1 MSLPFY
7 PSHSAAP
14 AGLRM
19 KAFAA
24 LVLAAMAGAAL
35 SPAAAQAQSQ
45 SAAATIRHAVTVPS
59 GALGAALS
67 SFAQQTGVLLSFDPA
82 LTSGMQTPG
91 LQGSYG
97 VDQGFAA
104 LLAGTGLEVQ
114 RRADGDY
121 LVQRVAGQQA
131 VQLEPVVV
139 LGAGATTEGTGLYT
153 ADWMR
158 SANGLV
164 LSQRETP
171 QSTSVLTRQ
180 QMDDRS
186 ISSVR
191 DVMENA
197 TGMNVQQA
205 ESERLTYYS
214 RGFSM
219 DTFQF
224 DGVVKPLNGIY
235 QFGDGNLDPVIY
247 DHVEIIR
254 GATGLMSGTGNPG
267 GSVNFIRKRP
277 TREFQGDIKLSA
289 GTEDTYRGEVDLST
303 PFNESGSVRGRIVG
317 AKERRGDTMDLYKK
331 KRDVLYGIVEADIAD
346 ATTVSLGAS
355 VQQTRPSGISWGGLP
370 ALDANGK
377 PIDWPKGQAMGAKWS
392 RWDTDSHEY
401 FAQLDHGFANG
412 WNARLSFTRLENK
425 FNAPLLFTSDVPVTI
440 DGFSTAPLLR
450 KFVGGQRSERDRRF
464 DGWRLRRVWPAA
476 SVQRRLFAF
485 RHQGVEP
492 KLGHVRPG
500 HLSDPRREELDRRLA
515 RAQLGHPG
523 LVADQPQQADRC
535 LRHAAPGFD
544 GPPAPADR
552 RALDPLGIHRN
563 QLGRDGLFAHVF
575 GSHAVCRRHV

>member
-35 SPAAAQAQSQ
+35 SPAAAQAQAQ

-186 ISSVR
+186 ITSVR

-214 RGFSM
+214 RGF
-219 DTFQF
+219 
-224 DGVVKPLNGIY
+224 
-235 QFGDGNLDPVIY
+235 
-247 DHVEIIR
+247 
-254 GATGLMSGTGNPG
+254 
-267 GSVNFIRKRP
+267 
-277 TREFQGDIKLSA
+277 
-289 GTEDTYRGEVDLST
+289 
-303 PFNESGSVRGRIVG
+303 
-317 AKERRGDTMDLYKK
+317 
-331 KRDVLYGIVEADIAD
+331 
-346 ATTVSLGAS
+346 
-355 VQQTRPSGISWGGLP
+355 
-370 ALDANGK
+370 
-377 PIDWPKGQAMGAKWS
+377 
-392 RWDTDSHEY
+392 
-401 FAQLDHGFANG
+401 
-412 WNARLSFTRLENK
+412 
-425 FNAPLLFTSDVPVTI
+425 
-440 DGFSTAPLLR
+440 
-450 KFVGGQRSERDRRF
+450 
-464 DGWRLRRVWPAA
+464 
-476 SVQRRLFAF
+476 
-485 RHQGVEP
+485 
-492 KLGHVRPG
+492 
-500 HLSDPRREELDRRLA
+500 
-515 RAQLGHPG
+515 
-523 LVADQPQQADRC
+523 
-535 LRHAAPGFD
+535 
-544 GPPAPADR
+544 
-552 RALDPLGIHRN
+552 
-563 QLGRDGLFAHVF
+563 
-575 GSHAVCRRHV
+575 